1 MSLPTETA
9 ARIVRNTQL
18 ILQEET
24 DMTHIIDPF
33 AGSYAMESLTHDLCI
48 KAKELIDEITAM
60 GGMTRAIELGFPQ
73 KKIEA
78 SAAVRQAR
86 IDKGIETIV
95 GVNKYKSHEQ
105 EPMDVRDIDHSKVR
119 QSQEKNLFNSKR
131 IGTVNK

>member
-9 ARIVRNTQL
+9 ARIARNTQL

-48 KAKELIDEITAM
+48 KELIAEITAM

-78 SAAVRQAR
+78 SAAIRQAR

-95 GVNKYKSHEQ
+95 GVNKYKSHDQ
-105 EPMDVRDIDHSKVR
+105 EPMDVRTIDNSKVR
-119 QSQEKNLFNSKR
+119 QSQKRKLSSNSKR
-131 IGTVNK
+131 IG